1 MQLLWAFTGLFLGG
15 IISKNIFG
23 ALLGFCLGYWLD
35 KNKLSVST
43 IGHRIE
49 KEQKYIFFYTTFQV
63 MGYLSKV
70 KGRVTETNIQTA
82 ILLMNKMNLDD
93 DARLE
98 AQRAFRQ
105 GKEASYPLR
114 VRLRKLRSL
123 FRRRQDLLQIF
134 LEIQIGI
141 ALSDGCLHPNSR
153 DVLYIIADE
162 FNIDRQQLNYYMRM
176 VETRYSFHSNQKYW
190 QKDDKT
196 NPVNNT
202 LLNNAYNLLNVNA
215 RDTPITIKR
224 AYRKLMLQYH
234 PDKLKA
240 QGLPPEM
247 IELATNKTQDIQK
260 AYEII
265 KYYRKFK

>member
-1 MQLLWAFTGLFLGG
+1 MQLFWAFVGLFLGG

-23 ALLGFCLGYWLD
+23 ALLGFCLGYLLD
-35 KNKLSVST
+35 KNKLYIST
-43 IGHRIE
+43 IGNRIE

-82 ILLMNKMNLDD
+82 ILLMNKMGLDD
-93 DARLE
+93 NARQE
-98 AQRAFRQ
+98 AQCAFRQ
-105 GKEASYPLR
+105 GKEESYPLR
-114 VRLRKLRSL
+114 LRLRQLRTL
-123 FRRRQDLLQIF
+123 FRRRQDLLQFF
-134 LEIQIGI
+134 LEIQIEI
-141 ALSDGCLHPNSR
+141 AFSDGCLHPNCR
-153 DVLYIIADE
+153 KVLYIIADE
-162 FNIDRQQLNYYMRM
+162 FGIERQKFNYYMRM

-190 QKDDKT
+190 KKNDET
-196 NPVNNT
+196 RPINHT

-215 RDTPITIKR
+215 SDEPITIKR

-247 IELATNKTQDIQK
+247 LELATNKTQDIQK
-260 AYEII
+260 AYDII
-265 KYYRKFK
+265 KHYRKFK